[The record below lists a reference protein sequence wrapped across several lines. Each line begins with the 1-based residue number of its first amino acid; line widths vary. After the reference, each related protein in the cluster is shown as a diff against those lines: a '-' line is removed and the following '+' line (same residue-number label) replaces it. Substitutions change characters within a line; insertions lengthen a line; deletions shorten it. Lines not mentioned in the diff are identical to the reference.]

1 MARSRSYKISPQ
13 GEPEYTV
20 LQNMKQRCYYP
31 RANGYKYYG
40 GKGVTVCDR
49 WLGKNGFQNFLEDVG
64 PRPSEKHTID
74 RIDVNGNYEPGNVRW
89 ATWNEQNVNRSNNLE
104 TPGVRRTND
113 GWAVQLVIDRKVVF
127 RKWFKNRRDAILAR
141 RLAELKYLR

>member
-113 GWAVQLVIDRKVVF
+113 GWAVQ
-127 RKWFKNRRDAILAR
+127 
-141 RLAELKYLR
+141 